1 MAGGDVLFI
10 SKIRI
15 GFTLGYIDL
24 ETRLVGNDY
33 SW

>member
-1 MAGGDVLFI
+1 MAGGDVLF

-24 ETRLVGNDY
+24 ETSLVGNDY